1 MRIIL
6 ASQSPRRKVLLEQ
19 LGLPFEIHPSGIEE
33 LITSDVPE
41 TIVADLAS
49 QKALDVAKHFT
60 NDYLILGA
68 DTIVVQDNKILGKP
82 LTARDAKETLLRL
95 SGETHSVFTGVALV
109 HWDQTLN
116 QTTCYTFVEETKVTF
131 SSLLEEEI
139 DAYIQ
144 TGSPMDKAG
153 AYGIQDD
160 WGAVFVEKIDGD
172 FYNVVGLPLN
182 RLYHELKA
190 HYPEA
195 LSLLNIHL

>member
-82 LTARDAKETLLRL
+82 LSARDAKETLLRL
-95 SGETHSVFTGVALV
+95 SGETHSVFTGVALI

-116 QTTCYTFVEETKVTF
+116 QSACYTFVEETKVTF

-182 RLYHELKA
+182 RLYHELKV